1 MAFIDNILEKPSY
14 GWADTDGKLVIP
26 ATRQLFEEA
35 FLRINIFKTRK
46 NWISLASLL
55 LIAFMLPFLYIYL
68 VYYFSWPLTVL
79 LLLYSMFV
87 MSVHTTVWLHRYCTH
102 QAFQFSHPLWRYLI
116 QNLVIKTVPEEIY
129 VLSHHVHHAKSDQPG
144 DPYNARGGFWY
155 CMLAEIN
162 HQCISKKLS
171 EADYQT
177 AVKLMRHTGTRI
189 NTYQQYGEWGSIT
202 SFYYN
207 IFLWIINWSFWYTIF
222 YFIGGHGLACAM
234 FSATLFWFIMV
245 RAFNYTGHGKGHNKH
260 KEGIDF
266 DQSNLSINQV
276 RPGILAG
283 EWHNNHHLYPASAR
297 TGFLTYQF
305 DLPWMLIYCMY
316 KIGIVSDYND
326 SKKDFL
332 RKYAARIFKNQ

>member
-14 GWADTDGKLVIP
+14 GWANTDGKLVIP
-26 ATRQLFEEA
+26 STRQLFWEV
-35 FLRINIFKTRK
+35 FLRINIFKRKK

-55 LIAFMLPFLYIYL
+55 LIACMLPFLYIYL
-68 VYYFSWPLTVL
+68 VYYFSWPLTLL

-102 QAFQFSHPLWRYLI
+102 QAFQFSHPFWRYLI
-116 QNLVIKTVPEEIY
+116 QNLVLKTVPEEIY

-171 EADYQT
+171 EADYKT
-177 AVKLMRHTGTRI
+177 AVQLMRHTATRI
-189 NTYQQYGEWGSIT
+189 NTYQQYCEWGSIT

-234 FSATLFWFIMV
+234 FSAALFWFIMV
-245 RAFNYTGHGKGHNKH
+245 RAFNYTGHGKGNNKH
-260 KEGIDF
+260 KDGIDF
-266 DQSNLSINQV
+266 DQSNLSINQI

-297 TGFLTYQF
+297 TGFLPYQF
-305 DLPWMLIYCMY
+305 DVPWILIYCMY
-316 KIGIVSDYND
+316 KIGIVSNYHD
-326 SKKDFL
+326 SKNDFL
-332 RKYAARIFKNQ
+332 RKYATRIGKNH